1 MKPLL
6 LDTGPVVASLDR
18 SDPQHE
24 WIMWRFTSIRGRV
37 VTTGAIITEAAFF
50 LQDIRDGIRN
60 LIALVEALGIEIWD
74 CFATETLHSAE
85 RLMAIYADTPMD
97 FADATLV
104 LAAEHYGVGDI
115 ATLDQRGFR
124 TFRYGRNK
132 SFRLLLQ
139 GDEAENP

>member
-1 MKPLL
+1 MRPLL

-24 WIMWRFTSIRGRV
+24 WVIQRFGSIRGRV

-50 LQDIRDGIRN
+50 LQDVKDGIRN
-60 LIALVEALGIEIWD
+60 LVALIDALSLEIWD
-74 CFATETLHSAE
+74 CFSLEALRSGQ
-85 RLMAIYADTPMD
+85 RLMATYADVPMD

-104 LAAEHYGVGDI
+104 LAAEHYRTSEIV
-115 ATLDQRGFR
+115 TLDQRGFR

-132 SFRLLLQ
+132 PFRLLLQ
-139 GDEAENP
+139 EDAG

>member
-1 MKPLL
+1 MRPLL

-24 WIMWRFTSIRGRV
+24 WVTQRFTSIRGRV
-37 VTTGAIITEAAFF
+37 VTTGAIIIEATFF
-50 LQDIRDGIRN
+50 LQDVKDGIRN
-60 LIALVEALGIEIWD
+60 LIALVEALSLEIWD
-74 CFATETLHSAE
+74 CFSIEALRSGQ
-85 RLMAIYADTPMD
+85 RLMATYADAPMD

-104 LAAEHYGVGDI
+104 LAAEHYGIGDI

-132 SFRLLLQ
+132 PFRLLLQ
-139 GDEAENP
+139 EDAE

>member
-1 MKPLL
+1 MRPLL

-18 SDPQHE
+18 SDSQHE
-24 WIMWRFTSIRGRV
+24 WIMQRFTSIRGRV
-37 VTTGAIITEAAFF
+37 VTTGAIITEAACF
-50 LQDIRDGIRN
+50 LQDTRDGIRN
-60 LIALVEALGIEIWD
+60 LIALVEALRIEIWD
-74 CFATETLHSAE
+74 CFAIDALHSAQ

-104 LAAEHYGVGDI
+104 LAAEHYGVGEI